1 MSQVRL
7 FELEDIV
14 FRTPTENKCYMLVFE
29 DCKFEYLSEGKYG
42 GFIGRRTDGKAVL
55 VVLAVP
61 NIIDRKAHYDL
72 YNIAREVL
80 GDKSFSEASG
90 VELTAV
96 VQRYLEKEHGIRLS
110 KKALSIL
117 SVLLDK
123 YIESTRNYSVCFL
136 IEVVK
141 YNYYIG
147 KPVIQKVKEGAYVVY
162 DVEYLGRSCEGLA
175 VRFSL
180 QFEGSRRRP
189 RDYVAS
195 KVLNELK
202 FKLPP
207 DYMKYI
213 YAESHGVDSFLRFK
227 YVVRVPD
234 LEKLVREVEGVEIPK
249 NILDGFARVRVLVM
263 SLYELPEAVEVKEE
277 EKKFEVTAEEK
288 RVEKVPTAVEERGEE
303 APTREVTEV
312 TPVAEVKGIKGFI
325 ILKDLPSAGVL
336 RETLPEIFADTKIG
350 VKIIELV
357 RGYFRNRIERL
368 RTKWYDGLRRIGC
381 YVIGFGNE
389 KMYVLPADKLPK
401 FLEFVREFK
410 RELAE
415 YQREL
420 EMFLREGKL
429 SPELEEKL
437 KKGKVKI
444 DLDYVQKVREYLSQ
458 YGIKEIKVPNV
469 VDRFWY
475 RLIPIVIDKDF
486 ALQIVQSEF
495 IRKHG
500 EEVWQKIKQDVID
513 EIERQRQQWIED
525 ARKIIEEKLRD
536 LGRAIKRARDKVIA
550 LEKVKKELPK
560 IEELCKEVGVDPN
573 EIDTLREIKVMVQEV
588 ERDRTKA
595 LEISARVYDIL
606 TSMVG

>member
-1 MSQVRL
+1 MSQARL

-14 FRTPTENKCYMLVFE
+14 FRTPTENKCYMLIFD
-29 DCKFEYLSEGKYG
+29 DCKFEYLKEGTYG

-55 VVLAVP
+55 VVLAEPEV
-61 NIIDRKAHYDL
+61 IERKDL
-72 YNIAREVL
+72 YDIRSVVEEVI

-90 VELTAV
+90 VELAV
-96 VQRYLEKEHGIRLS
+96 AVSRYLERAHGIKLS
-110 KKALSIL
+110 KKATTILSIL
-117 SVLLDK
+117 LDVK
-123 YIESTRNYSVCFL
+123 DSDGFEF
-136 IEVVK
+136 EVVR
-141 YNYYIG
+141 YRYYLA
-147 KPVIQKVKEGAYVVY
+147 KPVIKKVKEGAYVVY
-162 DVEYLGRSCEGLA
+162 DIEYLGKGDEGLA
-175 VRFSL
+175 VRFTL
-180 QFEGSRRRP
+180 NFLGSRRRP
-189 RDYVAS
+189 KGDYAQR
-195 KVLNELK
+195 VLNELR

-207 DYMKYI
+207 DCVKYI
-213 YAESHGVDSFLRFK
+213 YAESPEFRRSYLRFK
-227 YVVRVPD
+227 YVVTVPD
-234 LEKLVREVEGVEIPK
+234 LARLVRELEGVEIPT
-249 NILDGFARVRVLVM
+249 NVVDGLARVRSVIT
-263 SLYELPEAVEVKEE
+263 SELGLPTESVEAKER
-277 EKKFEVTAEEK
+277 

-389 KMYVLPADKLPK
+389 KMYILPADKLPK

-437 KKGKVKI
+437 KKGRVKI

-536 LGRAIKRARDKVIA
+536 LGRAIKRVRDKVIA

-573 EIDTLREIKVMVQEV
+573 EIDTLREIKAMVQEV

-606 TSMVG
+606 TSMHT